1 MVTLSFDSSTLIS
14 VMRRDNARVVEAF
27 TALDV
32 GRTSAMV
39 SVVVLHELWSG
50 ADLGANP
57 AGEREK
63 IELVL
68 REFGIAALEAEDV
81 ERSARVRAQLRQQ
94 GRSIGDLDTLI
105 AGQALARGWTV
116 VTRNVKHFGRV
127 EGLPLVDWNLG
138 PELLTEAEIAAR
150 LVEA

>member
-1 MVTLSFDSSTLIS
+1 VVTLSFDSSTLIS
-14 VMRRDNARVVEAF
+14 VLRRDDVRVVEAF

-32 GRTSAMV
+32 GQTPAMV

-50 ADLGANP
+50 ADLGVNP

-94 GRSIGDLDTLI
+94 GRPIGDLDTLI

-127 EGLPLVDWNLG
+127 AGLPLVDWSVA
-138 PELLTEAEIAAR
+138 PRPLTEAEIAAR
-150 LVEA
+150 LQEA